1 MRLPGFNAENSA
13 YRTSNTYY
21 SASGVS
27 TGEQGGAVIPQICF
41 IRGFRQEN
49 QYIDCFLR
57 CRSRGGSGAAC
68 RRTCCLEVAGCTS
81 CIIL

>member
-21 SASGVS
+21 SVSGVS

-41 IRGFRQEN
+41 IRGYREEQ
-49 QYIDCFLR
+49 QYFDCFLR
-57 CRSRGGSGAAC
+57 CRSRGGSFWGC
-68 RRTCCLEVAGCTS
+68 RRTCCTEVAGCS
-81 CIIL
+81 DCIFM